1 MVKRNPKKTK
11 LKKRLIN
18 TNSVFGGRLVN
29 KGDFDFEMDM
39 ASRQKKPFKRISHIT
54 RAMVSS
60 HAFSDGNK
68 RTAVTAVASE
78 LRDAGF
84 KLDRKK
90 LVKAMIK
97 MSRDGEGNLTK
108 IEKRLR
114 RCTRK

>member
-1 MVKRNPKKTK
+1 MVKKKA
-11 LKKRLIN
+11 LKRKLIN
-18 TNSVFGGRLVN
+18 ANRVFGGRLVN

-68 RTAVTAVASE
+68 RTAVTAVACE

-84 KLDRKK
+84 KADRKK

-97 MSRDGEGNLTK
+97 MSRDGEENLTK

>member
-1 MVKRNPKKTK
+1 MIKKQK
-11 LKKRLIN
+11 LKRILIN
-18 TNSVFGGRLVN
+18 TNRVFGGRLVN
-29 KGDFDFEMDM
+29 KGYFDFEIDM
-39 ASRQKKPFKRISHIT
+39 ASKQKKPFKKISHIT

-60 HAFSDGNK
+60 HSFSDGNK
-68 RTAVTAVASE
+68 RTAVTAISSE

-84 KLDRKK
+84 KADRKK

-114 RCTRK
+114 RCTKK

>member
-1 MVKRNPKKTK
+1 MTKTSKNK
-11 LKKRLIN
+11 LKKGLVNANR
-18 TNSVFGGRLVN
+18 VFGGRLVN

-39 ASRQKKPFKRISHIT
+39 ASRQKKPFKKISHIT

-68 RTAVTAVASE
+68 RTAITAIATE
-78 LRDAGF
+78 LRSAGF
-84 KLDRKK
+84 KADRKK

-97 MSRDGEGNLTK
+97 MSKDGEGNLTK

-114 RCTRK
+114 RCTKK

>member
-1 MVKRNPKKTK
+1 MIKSNTKKNK
-11 LKKRLIN
+11 LKRKLIN
-18 TNSVFGGRLVN
+18 TNRVFGGKLVN

-39 ASRQKKPFKRISHIT
+39 AARQKKPLKRISHIV

-60 HAFSDGNK
+60 HSFSDGNK

-78 LRDAGF
+78 LRDSGF
-84 KLDRKK
+84 KADRKK
-90 LVKAMIK
+90 LVKTMIK

-114 RCTRK
+114 RCMKK